1 MMRKFLI
8 LTLIA
13 AIAFFATGCA
23 GTAATQAD
31 PAVAVVNSTE
41 NSSSGM
47 IEPASTET
55 ALTVQ
60 AENSQTHAEVT
71 DFSWS
76 AEEVVPIS
84 LDGNSAAANAENVTI
99 NGQVVA
105 ISAPGTYQLT
115 GTLNDGQ
122 IVIDSSSDGIVRLIL
137 NGVTISNSTSA
148 AINIIKAD
156 KAVIVL
162 ADGTVNTLSDASA
175 YVYANAEE
183 DEPNAALFSKADL
196 SIGGS
201 GTLTVNGNAY
211 DGITSKDGLIIASG
225 TINVNAVDDGIRGK
239 DYLVIEGGTI
249 AVISGGDALKSD
261 NAEDA
266 AKGYITI
273 NGGDLNIQ
281 SNGDAVSA
289 ETDLSVSGGMIN
301 IVTAGGSQAQISE
314 DISAKG
320 LKAGVSLT
328 IDNGTF
334 TIDSA
339 DDAVHT
345 NGELTING
353 GSLTLA
359 SADDGVHAD
368 TTLAINGGT
377 INITQSY
384 EGLESAAITINAGQI
399 RLVSSDD
406 GINGAGGNDG
416 SGTTQ
421 NFGPGGG
428 RNGGGPRQDNFAAGG
443 NYSLTING
451 GSIFVDASGDG
462 VDVNGSITMTNG
474 TLIVNGPTQQMN
486 GALDYDSSFNI
497 TGGTLVA
504 VGSSGMA
511 QAPSQTSSQN
521 AILVNFSNTVAAG
534 TLISLTASDGT
545 VVFAFAPEREIQS
558 LVYSSAALQ
567 TGETYT
573 LALGGAA
580 SGGSITDG
588 FTVDATVSG
597 ASAYTQLTI
606 SSVITS
612 SGARSEGGRW

>member
-13 AIAFFATGCA
+13 AIALFAAGCA

-31 PAVAVVNSTE
+31 PAVVAVNSTE
-41 NSSSGM
+41 NSSST
-47 IEPASTET
+47 IEPTSTET

-60 AENSQTHAEVT
+60 AENSQTHEEVT

-99 NGQVVA
+99 DGQVVT
-105 ISAPGTYQLT
+105 ISTPGTYQLT
-115 GTLNDGQ
+115 GTLDDGQ
-122 IVIDSSSDGIVRLIL
+122 IIVDSSSDGIVRLIL

-148 AINIIKAD
+148 AINIIDAD

-175 YVYANAEE
+175 YVYATADE

-201 GTLTVNGNAY
+201 GALTVNGNAY

-225 TINVNAVDDGIRGK
+225 MINVNAVDDGIRGK

-249 AVISGGDALKSD
+249 TVVSGGDALKSD
-261 NAEDA
+261 NAEDT

-273 NGGDLNIQ
+273 NAGDLNIQ
-281 SNGDAVSA
+281 SSGDAVSA
-289 ETDLSVSGGMIN
+289 ETDLSVSGGTIN
-301 IVTAGGSQAQISE
+301 IFTAGGSQAQISE
-314 DISAKG
+314 DVSAKG

-328 IDNGTF
+328 IDSGTIS
-334 TIDSA
+334 IDSA
-339 DDAVHT
+339 DDSVHT
-345 NGELTING
+345 NGEMSING
-353 GSLTLA
+353 GSMTL
-359 SADDGVHAD
+359 SSGDDGVHAD
-368 TTLAINGGT
+368 TTLVINGGT
-377 INITQSY
+377 INISQSY
-384 EGLESAAITINAGQI
+384 EGLESAAITINDGQI
-399 RLVSSDD
+399 HLVSSDD

-416 SGTTQ
+416 SGTAQ

-451 GSIFVDASGDG
+451 GYIFVDALGDG

-521 AILVNFSNTVAAG
+521 AILVNFSKTVSAG

-558 LVYSSAALQ
+558 LVYSSAALK

-580 SGGSITDG
+580 SSGTTTDG
-588 FTVDATVSG
+588 LTVDAAVSG
-597 ASAYTQLTI
+597 SSAYAQLTI

-612 SGARSEGGRW
+612 SGAQSGGGRW

>member
-1 MMRKFLI
+1 MRKFLI

-13 AIAFFATGCA
+13 AIALFATGCA
-23 GTAATQAD
+23 GTAASQAD
-31 PAVAVVNSTE
+31 PAAAVVNSTE
-41 NSSSGM
+41 NSSSGT
-47 IEPASTET
+47 IEPTSTET

-60 AENSQTHAEVT
+60 AESSQTHAEVT
-71 DFSWS
+71 DFSWP

-99 NGQVVA
+99 DGQEVT

-115 GTLNDGQ
+115 GTLDDGQ
-122 IVIDSSSDGIVRLIL
+122 IIVDSSSDGIVRLIL

-148 AINIIKAD
+148 AINIINAD

-162 ADGTVNTLSDASA
+162 TDGTVNTLSDASA
-175 YVYANAEE
+175 YVYATADE

-249 AVISGGDALKSD
+249 AVVSGGDALKSD
-261 NAEDA
+261 NAEDT
-266 AKGYITI
+266 AKGYIAI
-273 NGGDLNIQ
+273 NAGDLNIQ

-289 ETDLSVSGGMIN
+289 ETDLSVSGGTIN
-301 IVTAGGSQAQISE
+301 ILTAGGSQAQISE
-314 DISAKG
+314 DVSAKG

-328 IDNGTF
+328 IDSGTI

-339 DDAVHT
+339 DDSVHT
-345 NGELTING
+345 NGEMTING

-359 SADDGVHAD
+359 SGDDGVHAD
-368 TTLAINGGT
+368 TTLVVNGGT

-399 RLVSSDD
+399 HLVSSDD

-416 SGTTQ
+416 SGTAQ

-451 GSIFVDASGDG
+451 GYIFVDASGDG

-521 AILVNFSNTVAAG
+521 AILVNFSNTVSVG

-558 LVYSSAALQ
+558 LVYSSAALK

-573 LALGGAA
+573 LALGGSASSGAA
-580 SGGSITDG
+580 TDG
-588 FTVDATVSG
+588 FTIDTAVSG
-597 ASAYTQLTI
+597 SSAYTQLTI

-612 SGARSEGGRW
+612 SGARSGGGRW

>member
-1 MMRKFLI
+1 MRKFLI

-13 AIAFFATGCA
+13 AIALFAAGCA

-31 PAVAVVNSTE
+31 PTTAVVNSTE
-41 NSSSGM
+41 NSSNT
-47 IEPASTET
+47 IEPTSTET

-60 AENSQTHAEVT
+60 AEHSQTHEEVT

-99 NGQVVA
+99 DGQVVT

-115 GTLNDGQ
+115 GTLDDGQ
-122 IVIDSSSDGIVRLIL
+122 IIVDSSSDGIVRLIL

-148 AINIIKAD
+148 AINIIDAD
-156 KAVIVL
+156 KVVIVL

-175 YVYANAEE
+175 YVYATADE

-201 GTLTVNGNAY
+201 GALTVNGNAY

-225 TINVNAVDDGIRGK
+225 MINVNAVDDGIRGK

-249 AVISGGDALKSD
+249 TVVSGGDALKSD
-261 NAEDA
+261 NAEDT

-273 NGGDLNIQ
+273 NAGDLNIQ
-281 SNGDAVSA
+281 SSGDAVSA
-289 ETDLSVSGGMIN
+289 ETDLSVSGGTIN

-314 DISAKG
+314 DVSAKG

-328 IDNGTF
+328 IDGGTIS
-334 TIDSA
+334 IDSA
-339 DDAVHT
+339 DDSVQT
-345 NGELTING
+345 NGEMTING
-353 GSLTLA
+353 GSMTL
-359 SADDGVHAD
+359 SSGDDGVHAD
-368 TTLAINGGT
+368 TTLVINGGT
-377 INITQSY
+377 INISQSY
-384 EGLESAAITINAGQI
+384 EGLESAAITINDGQI
-399 RLVSSDD
+399 HLVSSDD

-416 SGTTQ
+416 SGTAQ

-451 GSIFVDASGDG
+451 GYIFVDALGDG

-521 AILVNFSNTVAAG
+521 AILVNFSKTVSAG

-558 LVYSSAALQ
+558 LVYSSATLI

-580 SGGSITDG
+580 SSGTTTDG
-588 FTVDATVSG
+588 LTVDAAVSG
-597 ASAYTQLTI
+597 SSAYAQLTI

-612 SGARSEGGRW
+612 SGAQSGGGRW